1 MGCMTI
7 FNGIYLSQKLGR
19 PVTKDEIL
27 ADSMEQLV
35 NPSPKAEPEEEA
47 PIIVPAPKAAADA
60 APKAVADAAAKVAPE
75 APAAV

>member
-1 MGCMTI
+1 MTI

-47 PIIVPAPKAAADA
+47 PIIVPAPKAAAET
-60 APKAVADAAAKVAPE
+60 APKPEAASA
-75 APAAV
+75 APAAE